1 MKVKRRAKNVK
12 RGTFYREKARFVTE
26 VLPKVSIFQ
35 KKARKTFAVSQYVRI
50 FAPTNLNLHLLLT
63 YY

>member
-12 RGTFYREKARFVTE
+12 RGTFYGEKVRFVTE

-35 KKARKTFAVSQYVRI
+35 KKARKTFAVS
-50 FAPTNLNLHLLLT
+50 
-63 YY
+63 